1 MNTDDPG
8 PGIYEDIPFAVY
20 LGWPYISNSSLT
32 PAERSMQHYR
42 IGKPV
47 EETQAMRL
55 GSLIHCGKLEPLEIV
70 NRYVVMPDFQVRKPD
85 GGEYLN
91 PKASAAYKAE
101 VAEFKRQNA
110 SKEIVLQAEYDRL
123 IGAVT
128 ALNRNARAREYL
140 EGDGPTEVS
149 FVWDDPATGLRCKG
163 RCDKLNMVSRVIADL
178 KTTENA
184 ADFAWLIKK
193 RRYHRQG
200 AMYQDALQVLTGCRF
215 DFAIVAA
222 ESVDPFLVR
231 SAKVSDAALAQGRA
245 SYQILLKQIAA
256 CHASGEWPGYDE
268 PDFWELPGSEF
279 ESVPTVAEDGSI
291 TRF

>member
-1 MNTDDPG
+1 MNTDSPG

-32 PAERSMQHYR
+32 PAERSMRHYR
-42 IGKPV
+42 LGKPV

-70 NRYVVMPDFQVRKPD
+70 NRYIVMPEFQVRKPD

-110 SKEIVLQAEYDRL
+110 SKEIVLQVEYDRL

-128 ALNRNARAREYL
+128 ALNNNARAREYL

-163 RCDKLNMVSRVIADL
+163 RCDKLNFSARVIADL

-200 AMYQDALQVLTGCRF
+200 AMYQDGLQVLTGVQLGV
-215 DFAIVAA
+215 AIVAQ
-222 ESVDPFLVR
+222 ETVEPFLSR
-231 SAKVSDAALAQGRA
+231 AAKLSQQALTVGRA
-245 SYQILLKQIAA
+245 SYQILLRQIAECQA
-256 CHASGEWPGYDE
+256 TGVWSGYGDPDEWD
-268 PDFWELPGSEF
+268 LPGADAEF
-279 ESVPTVAEDGSI
+279 APTVDGDGNI
-291 TRF
+291 TKF